1 MSRHRYTTYWN
12 ATVWRESLLTDRDE
26 QKQRK
31 VYEEQILRELK
42 TGIIH
47 PNKDGYI
54 KKSILLMRDI
64 ANGGTRR
71 IQAEGKTPEDCAKNL
86 AKKYRKVIEGAEEI
100 AKPKT
105 FGEVAEDWYKVM
117 IAPSGKSEGNKANYQ
132 TLLRLHI
139 LPVLKNQDI
148 TQLKKADFQNF
159 LNSYAGKGESNVKK
173 LRMTLMQIIDYA
185 MENDDMTE
193 KRIKLN
199 LPYMKPIEKREI
211 LSEDQIK
218 LLVKAQK
225 EYPPA
230 WVFVAMVATGL
241 RPCEIYHI
249 KYTDIDFE
257 KKLLYV
263 KKSKTDNGIRVVP
276 MPQYVVNLILEDKR
290 NLNEKGIYPEYVFHQ
305 STNPMAAHTSTT
317 INGNWNTVLRVMD
330 ILNGAKVYRNKVVES
345 TIPNKD
351 KLTPYNLRH
360 TYCTM
365 LNDCSIGDYF
375 KKRLMGHTLSDSIT
389 DSVYTHSSEEKII
402 KAAKPFLTYIEKIF
416 NQALK

>member
-1 MSRHRYTTYWN
+1 M
-12 ATVWRESLLTDRDE
+12 TDRE
-26 QKQRK
+26 EYRQRK
-31 VYEEQILRELK
+31 IYEEQIIRELEA
-42 TGIIH
+42 GIIKR
-47 PNKDGYI
+47 NKDGKI
-54 KKSILLMRDI
+54 KKSLLLMRDI
-64 ANGGTRR
+64 VSGRSRR
-71 IQAEGKTPEDCAKNL
+71 IQAEAKTPEECAKKL
-86 AKKYRKVIEGAEEI
+86 AKKYREAIEGAEEM

-105 FGEVAEDWYKVM
+105 FGEVADEWFDVV
-117 IAPSGKSEGNKANYQ
+117 IASSGKSEGNKANYH

-148 TQLKKADFQNF
+148 TQLKKKDFQIF
-159 LNSYAGKGESNVKK
+159 LNKFAGKGESNVKK

-185 MENDDMTE
+185 MENEYMPE
-193 KRIKLN
+193 KRISLD
-199 LPYMKPIEKREI
+199 LPDMKPIEKREI
-211 LSEDQIK
+211 LTETQIK

-230 WVFVAMVATGL
+230 WVFIAMVATGL

-249 KYTDIDFE
+249 KYTDIDFD
-257 KKLLYV
+257 KNLIYV
-263 KKSKTDNGIRVVP
+263 KKSKTDNGIRVIP
-276 MPQYVVNLILEDKR
+276 MPQYVVDLILEDKR
-290 NLNEKGIYPEYVFHQ
+290 KLNEKGIYPEYVFHQ

-345 TIPNKD
+345 TIPNKE

-365 LNDCSIGDYF
+365 LNDCNIGEYF

-402 KAAKPFLTYIEKIF
+402 KAAKPFLNYIEKLF

>member
-1 MSRHRYTTYWN
+1 LNNRDYNSLVKTYQ
-12 ATVWRESLLTDRDE
+12 EKI
-26 QKQRK
+26 Q
-31 VYEEQILRELK
+31 RELDA
-42 TGIIH
+42 GIIH

-54 KKSILLMRDI
+54 KKSVILSRNIHLG
-64 ANGGTRR
+64 NTRR
-71 IQAEGKTPEDCAKNL
+71 IQAEGRTAAQCAEKL
-86 AKKYRKVIEGAEEI
+86 AQKHRNVIEGAEENF
-100 AKPKT
+100 KPKT
-105 FGEVAEDWYKVM
+105 FGEVANEWFEVE
-117 IAPSGKSEGNKANYQ
+117 IASSGTSKGNKANYN
-132 TLLRLHI
+132 TLLKLHI

-148 TQLKKADFQNF
+148 TQLKKKDFQIF
-159 LNSYAGKGESNVKK
+159 LNKFAGQGESNVKK

-185 MENDDMTE
+185 MENEYMPE

-199 LPYMKPIEKREI
+199 LPEMKPIEKREI
-211 LSEDQIK
+211 LSEDLIT
-218 LLVKAQK
+218 LLIKAQK

-263 KKSKTDNGIRVVP
+263 KKSKTDNGIRVLP
-276 MPQYVVNLILEDKR
+276 IPQYVLDLILEDKR
-290 NLNEKGIYPEYVFHQ
+290 KLNEKGIHPEYVFHQ

-317 INGNWNTVLRVMD
+317 INGNWNTTLRTMD

-345 TIPNKD
+345 TIPYKD

-365 LNDCSIGDYF
+365 LNDCNISEYF

-402 KAAKPFLTYIEKIF
+402 RAAKPFLTHIQKLF
-416 NQALK
+416 AQALK

>member
-1 MSRHRYTTYWN
+1 MNNREYNSILKTYQ
-12 ATVWRESLLTDRDE
+12 EKI
-26 QKQRK
+26 Q
-31 VYEEQILRELK
+31 RELDA
-42 TGIIH
+42 GIIH

-54 KKSILLMRDI
+54 KKSILLSRDI
-64 ANGGTRR
+64 HFGNTRR
-71 IQAEGKTPEDCAKNL
+71 IQAEGKTVAQCAEKL
-86 AKKYRKVIEGAEEI
+86 AQKHRNAVEGVENKI
-100 AKPKT
+100 RPKT
-105 FGEVAEDWYKVM
+105 FGEVAENWFDVM
-117 IAPSGKSEGNKANYQ
+117 IAPSGKSEGNKANYN

-148 TQLKKADFQNF
+148 TQLKKADFQVF
-159 LNSYAGKGESNVKK
+159 LNNFAGKGESNVKK

-185 MENDDMTE
+185 MENEYMPE

-199 LPYMKPIEKREI
+199 LPNIKPIEKREI
-211 LSEDQIK
+211 LSEEQIK

-230 WVFVAMVATGL
+230 WVFIAMVATGL

-257 KKLLYV
+257 KKLISV
-263 KKSKTDNGIRVVP
+263 KISKTDNGIRVVP
-276 MPQYVVNLILEDKR
+276 LPQYVVDLILEDKR
-290 NLNEKGIYPEYVFHQ
+290 RLNEKGIRPEYVFHQ
-305 STNPMAAHTSTT
+305 STNPLSPHTATT
-317 INGNWNTVLRVMD
+317 LNMNWNTTLNTID
-330 ILNGAKVYRNKVVES
+330 KINGAKLYRNKIVES
-345 TIPNKD
+345 TIPNRD

-365 LNDCSIGDYF
+365 LNDCNIGEYF

-402 KAAKPFLTYIEKIF
+402 KAAKPFLNYVEKLF

>member
-1 MSRHRYTTYWN
+1 MNNREYNSILKTYQ
-12 ATVWRESLLTDRDE
+12 EKI
-26 QKQRK
+26 Q
-31 VYEEQILRELK
+31 RELDA
-42 TGIIH
+42 GIIH

-54 KKSILLMRDI
+54 KKSILLSRDI
-64 ANGGTRR
+64 HFGNARR
-71 IQAEGKTPEDCAKNL
+71 IQAEGKTVAQCAEKL
-86 AKKYRKVIEGAEEI
+86 AQKHRNAVEGVENKI
-100 AKPKT
+100 KPKT
-105 FGEVAEDWYKVM
+105 FGEVAEDWFDVV
-117 IAPSGKSEGNKANYQ
+117 IAPSGKSEGNKANYN
-132 TLLRLHI
+132 TLLKLHI

-148 TQLKKADFQNF
+148 TQLKKKDFQVF
-159 LNSYAGKGESNVKK
+159 LNKFAGQGESNVKK

-185 MENDDMTE
+185 MENEYMPE

-199 LPYMKPIEKREI
+199 LPNMKPIEKREI
-211 LSEDQIK
+211 LSEEQIK

-249 KYTDIDFE
+249 KYIDIDFE
-257 KKLLYV
+257 KRLLYV

-276 MPQYVVNLILEDKR
+276 VPQYVVDLILEDKKK
-290 NLNEKGIYPEYVFHQ
+290 LNEKGIHPEYVFHQ
-305 STNPMAAHTSTT
+305 STKPLSVHTSTT
-317 INGNWNTVLRVMD
+317 INMNWKTTLNTMD
-330 ILNGAKVYRNKVVES
+330 RINGAKLYRNKIVES
-345 TIPNKD
+345 TIPNRD

-365 LNDCSIGDYF
+365 LNDCGIGDYF

-402 KAAKPFLTYIEKIF
+402 ESAKPFINHIEKIF
-416 NQALK
+416 SKAND

>member
-1 MSRHRYTTYWN
+1 M
-12 ATVWRESLLTDRDE
+12 TDRDE
-26 QKQRK
+26 NRQRK
-31 VYEEQILRELK
+31 IYEEQIIRELEA
-42 TGIIH
+42 GIIKR
-47 PNKDGYI
+47 NKDGKI
-54 KKSILLMRDI
+54 KKSLLLMRDI
-64 ANGGTRR
+64 ANGRPRR
-71 IQAEGKTPEDCAKNL
+71 IQAEGETPHDCAKKL
-86 AKKYRKVIEGAEEI
+86 AKKYRKAIEGAEEM
-100 AKPKT
+100 ARPKT
-105 FGEVAEDWYKVM
+105 FGEVAEEWFDVV
-117 IAPSGKSEGNKANYQ
+117 IASSGKSEGNKANYQ

-148 TQLKKADFQNF
+148 TQLKKKDFQIF
-159 LNSYAGKGESNVKK
+159 LNKFAGKGESNVKK

-185 MENDDMTE
+185 MENEYMPE
-193 KRIKLN
+193 KRIRLD
-199 LPYMKPIEKREI
+199 LPDMKPIEKREI
-211 LSEDQIK
+211 LTEAQIK

-230 WVFVAMVATGL
+230 WVFIVMVATGL

-249 KYTDIDFE
+249 KYTDIDFD
-257 KKLLYV
+257 KNLIHV
-263 KKSKTDNGIRVVP
+263 KKSKTDNGIRVIP
-276 MPQYVVNLILEDKR
+276 MPQYVVDLILEDKKK
-290 NLNEKGIYPEYVFHQ
+290 LNEKGIYPEYVFHQ
-305 STNPMAAHTSTT
+305 STKPMAAHTSTT

-365 LNDCSIGDYF
+365 LNDCNIGEYF

-402 KAAKPFLTYIEKIF
+402 KAAKPFLNYIGKQF
-416 NQALK
+416 SQALK

>member
-1 MSRHRYTTYWN
+1 MNNREYNSILKTYQ
-12 ATVWRESLLTDRDE
+12 EKI
-26 QKQRK
+26 Q
-31 VYEEQILRELK
+31 RELDA
-42 TGIIH
+42 GIIH

-54 KKSILLMRDI
+54 KKSILLSRDI
-64 ANGGTRR
+64 HFGNTRR
-71 IQAEGKTPEDCAKNL
+71 IQAEGKTVAQCAEKL
-86 AKKYRKVIEGAEEI
+86 AQKHRNAVEGVENKI
-100 AKPKT
+100 KPKT
-105 FGEVAEDWYKVM
+105 FGEVAEDWFDVV
-117 IAPSGKSEGNKANYQ
+117 IAPSGKSKGNKANYN
-132 TLLRLHI
+132 TLLKLHI

-148 TQLKKADFQNF
+148 TQLKKKDFQIF
-159 LNSYAGKGESNVKK
+159 LNKFAGQGESNVKK

-185 MENDDMTE
+185 MENEYMPE

-199 LPYMKPIEKREI
+199 LPEMKPIEKREI
-211 LSEDQIK
+211 LSEDLIT
-218 LLVKAQK
+218 LLIKAQK

-263 KKSKTDNGIRVVP
+263 KKSKTDNGIRVLP
-276 MPQYVVNLILEDKR
+276 IPQYVLDLILEDKR
-290 NLNEKGIYPEYVFHQ
+290 KLNEKGIRPEYVFHQ
-305 STNPMAAHTSTT
+305 STNPLSPHTATT
-317 INGNWNTVLRVMD
+317 LNMNWNTTLNTID
-330 ILNGAKVYRNKVVES
+330 KINGAKLYRNKIVES
-345 TIPNKD
+345 TIPNRD

-365 LNDCSIGDYF
+365 LNDCGIGDYF
-375 KKRLMGHTLSDSIT
+375 KKRLMGHTLKDSIT

-402 KAAKPFLTYIEKIF
+402 QAAKPFLIHIQKLF